1 MQLII
6 ENVPEDKA
14 VITEILTN
22 AETTIKNY
30 HDKQIRIVPEVKEV
44 EFATVVESFRTA
56 NKIGIKEEADG
67 LGKDDGGAVKGDG
80 IRPVGVV
87 EPDPAKPTS
96 LEPEDSGE
104 AK

>member
-67 LGKDDGGAVKGDG
+67 LGKDDGGG
-80 IRPVGVV
+80 IGIVGVPADGVV
-87 EPDPAKPTS
+87 EPDPAKPAN
-96 LEPEDSGE
+96 LEPKDSGE
-104 AK
+104 IK

>member
-30 HDKQIRIVPEVKEV
+30 HDKQIRIVPEAKEV
-44 EFATVVESFRTA
+44 EFATAVESFRTA

-67 LGKDDGGAVKGDG
+67 LGKDDGGAVKEPS
-80 IRPVGVV
+80 IRPDVV
-87 EPDPAKPTS
+87 IEPDPAKLAN
-96 LEPEDSGE
+96 LEPKDSGE
-104 AK
+104 VK

>member
-1 MQLII
+1 MDLII
-6 ENVPEDKA
+6 KDVPDDKA
-14 VITEILTN
+14 VITEILAN

-30 HDKQIRIVPEVKEV
+30 HDKQIRIVPEAKEV
-44 EFATVVESFRTA
+44 EFATAVESFRTA

-67 LGKDDGGAVKGDG
+67 LIDNDGGAIKEPS
-80 IRPVGVV
+80 IRPDGVV

-104 AK
+104 VK